1 MEISDELYFATAS
14 PLNNEYDNTYF
25 DENNVVDWFLVKPIV
40 KKSKYGKKYTIGY
53 TEAITN
59 SRVCYSKLIFD
70 SNSSK
75 FILAN
80 FDSLNANVYWKVSN
94 IPVNEILNKDTINNY
109 LNHDAISMYD
119 KINNAR
125 KSCNSVISKKI
136 RRD

>member
-70 SNSSK
+70 SKDLINSFTLSMGELLV
-75 FILAN
+75 FI
-80 FDSLNANVYWKVSN
+80 
-94 IPVNEILNKDTINNY
+94 
-109 LNHDAISMYD
+109 
-119 KINNAR
+119 
-125 KSCNSVISKKI
+125 
-136 RRD
+136 